1 MKHAGDDDDARACVY
16 IYIYIATYICYVC
29 IIYLFVSLQ
38 VHSMREHTRVVHRL
52 RVCRDRPVDCCERG
66 GKIHEMRVAAHFGI
80 QTPSLGCWL
89 VLLLRCSSV
98 RRSCIGASVGCTTRR
113 EWEEFTKQVFS
124 WSKGL

>member
-1 MKHAGDDDDARACVY
+1 MRACVCV
-16 IYIYIATYICYVC
+16 YIATYICYVC
-29 IIYLFVSLQ
+29 IIYLFVSLH

-66 GKIHEMRVAAHFGI
+66 GKIHEMRVSAHCGI

-98 RRSCIGASVGCTTRR
+98 CRSDARLAASGKNLLNKFSVGPKDCR
-113 EWEEFTKQVFS
+113 S
-124 WSKGL
+124 